1 MHILDDFTMQ
11 AEEAKTGELNFE
23 HQQSWRV
30 VSEQRTLCLQAQMKG
45 SSQKRGLFNLAS
57 ESKHWYYS

>member
-30 VSEQRTLCLQAQMKG
+30 VSEQRYTLPPSADEGFL
-45 SSQKRGLFNLAS
+45 
-57 ESKHWYYS
+57 SKTGAF